1 MYATEF
7 KDLQGRDVMHVTTS
21 ERDGQDVA
29 YVTNHGDYY
38 ELNMRDP
45 YKWTPRGRNVTRKT
59 LSGAQSVLD
68 KHILEIGTETEMIQI
83 TV

>member
-1 MYATEF
+1 MHVTEF
-7 KDLQGRDVMHVTTS
+7 KDLQGNDVMHVTTS

-29 YVTNHGDYY
+29 YVTNHGDHY

-45 YKWTPRGRNVTRKT
+45 YNWNPRGRNMTRKT
-59 LSGAQSVLD
+59 LKGAQSVLD
-68 KHILEIGTETEMIQI
+68 KHIAEIGTETEMIQI